1 MAGSDVIHVR
11 LPESAAPSP
20 EEIELLQGLFDAI
33 VALRFGQSPTSERVL
48 GALRADG
55 WQVRSRLGWVAEAK
69 RGGESEQVTG
79 ATQTEALVH
88 LEQLIKADRVM
99 SAP

>member
-1 MAGSDVIHVR
+1 VAH
-11 LPESAAPSP
+11 
-20 EEIELLQGLFDAI
+20 LQGLFDAM
-33 VALRFGQSPTSERVL
+33 VTLRFGQSPAGERVL

-55 WQVRSRLGWVAEAK
+55 WQVRSRLGWIAEAK
-69 RGGESEQVTG
+69 KGGESEQVTG
-79 ATQTEALVH
+79 ASQTEALVH